1 MILKV
6 VTPYSSGQCYADIPR
21 QLLHKKG
28 KHTHY
33 DKNLMKA
40 ALIFPLFIDTD
51 FYIYV
56 FTKYFSEGN
65 ASYAYAKKY
74 VAYS

>member
-6 VTPYSSGQCYADIPR
+6 VIPYSSGHATQIYRANCFI
-21 QLLHKKG
+21 KKEN
-28 KHTHY
+28 T
-33 DKNLMKA
+33 
-40 ALIFPLFIDTD
+40 LIMTTPNEGSINFPLFIDTH

-65 ASYAYAKKY
+65 ASYTYAKKY
-74 VAYS
+74 VAYA

>member
-1 MILKV
+1 
-6 VTPYSSGQCYADIPR
+6 
-21 QLLHKKG
+21 
-28 KHTHY
+28 
-33 DKNLMKA
+33 MKA

-74 VAYS
+74 VAYAGIDLVVMARLPRINVS

>member
-1 MILKV
+1 MT
-6 VTPYSSGQCYADIPR
+6 TPNEGSI
-21 QLLHKKG
+21 
-28 KHTHY
+28 
-33 DKNLMKA
+33 N
-40 ALIFPLFIDTD
+40 FPLFIDTH

-74 VAYS
+74 VAYA

>member
-1 MILKV
+1 
-6 VTPYSSGQCYADIPR
+6 
-21 QLLHKKG
+21 
-28 KHTHY
+28 
-33 DKNLMKA
+33 MKA

-65 ASYAYAKKY
+65 ASHAYAKKY
-74 VAYS
+74 VAYA

>member
-1 MILKV
+1 
-6 VTPYSSGQCYADIPR
+6 
-21 QLLHKKG
+21 
-28 KHTHY
+28 
-33 DKNLMKA
+33 MKA

-51 FYIYV
+51 FYIYD

-74 VAYS
+74 VAYAWIDLVVTARLPRINVS

>member
-6 VTPYSSGQCYADIPR
+6 VTPYSSGHATQIYRANCFI
-21 QLLHKKG
+21 KKENTLIMTTPN
-28 KHTHY
+28 KV
-33 DKNLMKA
+33 

-56 FTKYFSEGN
+56 FTKYFSGGN

-74 VAYS
+74 VAYA